1 MDYISSDTI
10 ASVYVGNEQIS
21 EIYVGSNKVW
31 PKTNT

>member
-31 PKTNT
+31 SKTNT

>member
-10 ASVYVGNEQIS
+10 ASVYVGNEPIS